1 MPEVF
6 KYGIKPAS
14 SPSWM
19 DITGLI
25 NSSETKITDALC
37 TTAWK
42 SATNTASFSIRYS
55 DKTLFSSVLAA
66 ILEAADENERID
78 VRITSLNTGY
88 IVFSGFL
95 DVSSLKIA
103 SGKIPSSL
111 SLSARDYIADL
122 DKAASINL
130 VLEDQSV
137 RTIVARLLEEA
148 VGYSGSL
155 PSDIPDSIKIPYL
168 VITSDDD
175 DTYRTII
182 DTLLFESC
190 GYVLYRNPATSGYE
204 IRKIVPDEEPERIV
218 HYVVSDTL
226 STKTGIFDND
236 GVRVEYPTVS
246 QRVGQVLYSADLQPT
261 LEDGELKG
269 EEILPGQYYPSDGD
283 ISPVYQEYDSSLL
296 DRAYQTGQSRKQS
309 DDISL
314 LYVKN
319 ARININPGEGF
330 DFPVLDNI
338 GMPSNPV
345 FYPRKA
351 WVLLRN
357 NTDSALNLL
366 TFTIEGLA
374 VYKSRLNKLTMP
386 AESENPEAY
395 ETRFIF
401 SSETA
406 SAFGTFL
413 LNFRRISSAVTT
425 WTEKEPVSHLGE
437 KVIVRHKGTEISQAY
452 VVVQINDESFSGGV
466 RCFRVTA
473 VSVSGYSEYSWVEE
487 SSSGSIVGKQIATDG
502 QQYYYS
508 SSYETLQ
515 GGTWLDKQISAPG
528 KALWTRRKITYTDGS
543 VWIGDP
549 VCSAAKPGAD
559 GKSSQYFYK
568 YTKENNPDS
577 WQEGAS
583 LFVHGNRLLG
593 YRNTVF
599 SSGMGEWQDHVPEG
613 EQYRDDF
620 LWTKIVHPDGT
631 YDIIPPAKQGEPAY
645 GLEIIAEPTGY
656 QLTSRGVVKEDP
668 AVINLSLKRHY
679 VTYAA
684 VWALSPENNSDIT
697 LTVDEE
703 DHDKAVVSIR
713 QGSKLK
719 SFTVAVDVG
728 EHGVKASLMVSGI
741 PGGVAV
747 THYFGIYPK
756 DEADARPSYHKDTK
770 ELDFGDAVFP
780 DYLEG
785 EGDLIPG
792 DYVLFMTD
800 VITGEGESQTTTT
813 ELIPYYYT
821 GAGSVWAMVDE
832 YTPNY
837 SEIMGSIIGD
847 VTTRPDMP
855 ATVGALY
862 GFFQNLAAQTAFINK
877 LFAQYL
883 RLEDDGAIF
892 AGGYNGDGN
901 NPDGIPGFHLSA
913 QGLLKAVA
921 AYLVDAVITGTFET
935 SDNNGIILK
944 SQKEQSLKEITTSI
958 SDAFIRVDTA
968 TGNVRGLSSS
978 KAVRFSDS
986 SKYFRSY
993 DYVQWY
999 TLGYAHSQSSIIYSD
1014 VSSSLIGGMIL
1025 GYTSVSGQGV
1035 DTYKEFDVSNCPSG
1049 AHIVVTCGFN
1059 LISSSSV
1066 GVSVR
1071 VSSLDPVESLFT
1083 GSGTLNS
1090 WGEICGSFITSADRI
1105 RVNISCTKTVGIT
1118 LEVAYVTSQIK
1129 KPSGPLAY
1137 YFVEQDAFEPKS
1149 DWVPLASVSGLPE
1162 VRKLE
1167 YTGSEGTIAYSG
1179 PEFTVYNSSGSQL
1192 GSSSDLQSLLSYGFQ
1207 LYTASYP
1214 ALIADISAGEYAASG
1229 ESEIALADGRVCSV
1243 SRVICTGSGE
1253 SKAVQFY
1260 GSESGNPAD
1269 DSLLFTVSSSNGSFV
1284 LIDVMLLAHERGVT
1298 TASMFPASDSLMDIG
1313 SQLLK
1318 YRNIFADTVSS
1329 DLADVKE
1336 IRSDKNPQVI
1346 YTDTGNSGTTVAAGA
1361 TFANNGF
1368 RLWDDGFII
1377 LYYTITM
1384 ETDTSGTLT
1393 FLLNGLRLQFKTS
1406 PAVMATSAI
1415 QHSGGLAGNGNFAI
1429 VNVGVINTTNCYLQN
1444 DGGEGEVFIR
1454 VEGVLA
1460 DFSLE
1465 DLKSNLGIS

>member
-6 KYGIKPAS
+6 KYEIKTAS

-190 GYVLYRNPATSGYE
+190 GYVLYRNPATLGYE
-204 IRKIVPDEEPERIV
+204 IRKIAPDEEPERIV

-226 STKTGIFDND
+226 STKTGIFDSD

-314 LYVKN
+314 MYVKN

-593 YRNTVF
+593 YRSTVF

-656 QLTSRGVVKEDP
+656 QLTSRGVVKDDP

-713 QGSKLK
+713 QGSELK

-741 PGGVAV
+741 SGGVAV

-785 EGDLIPG
+785 EGNLILG

-877 LFAQYL
+877 LFSTKINLLKGGSIYAGSYDENGDTDDKFSPGLYIDWTGISKFTQTEINGKISTEDQEGVLLRTSLSRSERTVSQPEYTRWDIQQLIGDVPKGVIGTLDWEGHNDDGEELKVIKGVGTISSSYLDTRLDSFPENILNDDTGVLFNAYCSELASESFRFVADRDMTVYTLMRHYRGRGVSIVL
-883 RLEDDGAIF
+883 RLYKNDTFVANLTSGDDELAF
-892 AGGYNGDGN
+892 WLYKLD
-901 NPDGIPGFHLSA
+901 
-913 QGLLKAVA
+913 LKAGDEV
-921 AYLVDAVITGTFET
+921 YGTGGNSFSSSESPDARIWIYPAGNSIYVGTRET
-935 SDNNGIILK
+935 SSFNSYGMASTTFRIKETYAPGISK
-944 SQKEQSLKEITTSI
+944 AYSQKCKLTARGIDDKEYTDYPTLAPVTWLTSIGGGGFPVVSGSMVTIDGDEYEVVGIDITDSVVTITTTSRERFEYPI
-958 SDAFIRVDTA
+958 AFSSAEGSEKGWIPVKGTLVVELESRGVMVSRILPVD
-968 TGNVRGLSSS
+968 
-978 KAVRFSDS
+978 SDS
-986 SKYFRSY
+986 S
-993 DYVQWY
+993 
-999 TLGYAHSQSSIIYSD
+999 I
-1014 VSSSLIGGMIL
+1014 
-1025 GYTSVSGQGV
+1025 
-1035 DTYKEFDVSNCPSG
+1035 
-1049 AHIVVTCGFN
+1049 
-1059 LISSSSV
+1059 
-1066 GVSVR
+1066 
-1071 VSSLDPVESLFT
+1071 
-1083 GSGTLNS
+1083 
-1090 WGEICGSFITSADRI
+1090 
-1105 RVNISCTKTVGIT
+1105 
-1118 LEVAYVTSQIK
+1118 
-1129 KPSGPLAY
+1129 
-1137 YFVEQDAFEPKS
+1137 
-1149 DWVPLASVSGLPE
+1149 GLPGRRLPDIYGQTGDFQDLFIDAIHIGSSE
-1162 VRKLE
+1162 V
-1167 YTGSEGTIAYSG
+1167 YAD
-1179 PEFTVYNSSGSQL
+1179 SSGYL
-1192 GSSSDLQSLLSYGFQ
+1192 
-1207 LYTASYP
+1207 
-1214 ALIADISAGEYAASG
+1214 
-1229 ESEIALADGRVCSV
+1229 RV
-1243 SRVICTGSGE
+1243 R
-1253 SKAVQFY
+1253 
-1260 GSESGNPAD
+1260 
-1269 DSLLFTVSSSNGSFV
+1269 
-1284 LIDVMLLAHERGVT
+1284 
-1298 TASMFPASDSLMDIG
+1298 
-1313 SQLLK
+1313 
-1318 YRNIFADTVSS
+1318 
-1329 DLADVKE
+1329 
-1336 IRSDKNPQVI
+1336 
-1346 YTDTGNSGTTVAAGA
+1346 
-1361 TFANNGF
+1361 
-1368 RLWDDGFII
+1368 
-1377 LYYTITM
+1377 
-1384 ETDTSGTLT
+1384 
-1393 FLLNGLRLQFKTS
+1393 
-1406 PAVMATSAI
+1406 
-1415 QHSGGLAGNGNFAI
+1415 
-1429 VNVGVINTTNCYLQN
+1429 
-1444 DGGEGEVFIR
+1444 
-1454 VEGVLA
+1454 
-1460 DFSLE
+1460 
-1465 DLKSNLGIS
+1465 